1 MSGHMSGFTYILMIY
16 VSWVEN
22 VHIGFLGVKVEIV
35 ECDVRCPI
43 PIYKGIHTVQKN
55 KILGYK

>member
-1 MSGHMSGFTYILMIY
+1 MSGLTYILMIY

-22 VHIGFLGVKVEIV
+22 VHIEFLGVKVEIV
-35 ECDVRCPI
+35 ECDPRCPI
-43 PIYKGIHTVQKN
+43 PIYMGIHIVQKN